1 MNKIINFID
10 HLYESINIYQTLIIY
25 NDMNYDINDLKIL
38 LEEKDYPV
46 CIIDDNISIKENNF
60 RVFIMNV
67 DIFLNGY
74 INTIKLDLSKV
85 NIILC
90 LDDVSLNKTNNDIRC
105 KISVLRDIY
114 RTFELKSKLYF

>member
-67 DIFLNGY
+67 DIFLNGS

-90 LDDVSLNKTNNDIRC
+90 LDDVSLNKTNNYLNN
-105 KISVLRDIY
+105 K
-114 RTFELKSKLYF
+114 ELNINLADELYIFSIDNV

>member
-90 LDDVSLNKTNNDIRC
+90 LDDVSLNKTNNYLNN
-105 KISVLRDIY
+105 K
-114 RTFELKSKLYF
+114 ELNINLADELYIFSIDNV

>member
-46 CIIDDNISIKENNF
+46 CIIDDNSSIKENNF

-90 LDDVSLNKTNNDIRC
+90 LDDVSLNKTNNYLNN
-105 KISVLRDIY
+105 K
-114 RTFELKSKLYF
+114 ELNINLADELYIFSIDNV

>member
-46 CIIDDNISIKENNF
+46 CIIDDNISIK
-60 RVFIMNV
+60 
-67 DIFLNGY
+67 
-74 INTIKLDLSKV
+74 
-85 NIILC
+85 
-90 LDDVSLNKTNNDIRC
+90 
-105 KISVLRDIY
+105 
-114 RTFELKSKLYF
+114 

>member
-1 MNKIINFID
+1 MTQTRHII
-10 HLYESINIYQTLIIY
+10 
-25 NDMNYDINDLKIL
+25 DMNGKINVNYIGKLENVENDLKIL

-90 LDDVSLNKTNNDIRC
+90 LDDVSLNKTNNYLNN
-105 KISVLRDIY
+105 K
-114 RTFELKSKLYF
+114 ELNINLADELYIFSIDNV

>member
-90 LDDVSLNKTNNDIRC
+90 
-105 KISVLRDIY
+105 Y
-114 RTFELKSKLYF
+114 KS

>member
-67 DIFLNGY
+67 NIFLNGY
-74 INTIKLDLSKV
+74 INTKRLDLSKV

-90 LDDVSLNKTNNDIRC
+90 LDDVSLNKTNNYLNN
-105 KISVLRDIY
+105 K
-114 RTFELKSKLYF
+114 ELNINLADELYIFSIDNV

>member
-10 HLYESINIYQTLIIY
+10 HLYESISIYQTLIIY
-25 NDMNYDINDLKIL
+25 NDMKYDINELKIL

-60 RVFIMNV
+60 RVFIMNI

-74 INTIKLDLSKV
+74 LNTKNLDLTKV
-85 NIILC
+85 TIIVC
-90 LDDVSLNKTNNDIRC
+90 LDGISLNKINTYLNN
-105 KISVLRDIY
+105 K
-114 RTFELKSKLYF
+114 ELNINLADELYIFSIDNV